1 MVMEERNNTT
11 PGPIKPNLKHDNM
24 EYAASTD
31 GDDVLDSDKETTQE
45 IEDEEI
51 TAEEL
56 VLLQEDDVDNQA
68 EALNSAETDSR
79 ADEDN
84 FLNEKEH
91 EDELEEISDEVADEE
106 DKEAYK

>member
-1 MVMEERNNTT
+1 MEQPNDNT
-11 PGPIKPNLKHDNM
+11 PEPIKPDLKHDNM

-31 GDDVLDSDKETTQE
+31 GDDILDSDKESVQE

-56 VLLQEDDVDNQA
+56 ELLQDDDIDNQA
-68 EALNSAETDSR
+68 EALDTAETDSL

-84 FLNEKEH
+84 FLTEEK
-91 EDELEEISDEVADEE
+91 SDEEFEDIPEE
-106 DKEAYK
+106 EEEQRRK